1 MIMDYETIAFCVL
14 ATGLILIAWLA
25 EKQQNK

>member
-1 MIMDYETIAFCVL
+1 MNEMLIFGLVV
-14 ATGLILIAWLA
+14 TGLILIAWLA

>member
-1 MIMDYETIAFCVL
+1 MIMDYEMIILCVV
-14 ATGLILIAWLA
+14 AAGLILIAWIA